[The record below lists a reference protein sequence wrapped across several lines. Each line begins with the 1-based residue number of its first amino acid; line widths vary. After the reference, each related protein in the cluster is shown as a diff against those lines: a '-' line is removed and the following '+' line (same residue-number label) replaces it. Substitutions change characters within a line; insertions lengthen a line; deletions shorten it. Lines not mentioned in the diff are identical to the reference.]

1 MKGMIDMA
9 NGNLPPHWQV
19 LATQD
24 PELNDKVQAWKDHIE
39 AHEGL
44 ERKYKELLMVS
55 MSCVMRFNS
64 GLRAHAKKALQFGAT
79 KAELFAAIEQSFFI
93 GGVPAFREGALVFAE
108 MFPEDCQ
115 Q

>member
-1 MKGMIDMA
+1 MVDTK
-9 NGNLPPHWQV
+9 LPPHWQV
-19 LATQD
+19 LAAQD
-24 PELNDKVQAWKDHIE
+24 PELNEKVQAWKSHIE
-39 AHEGL
+39 EHEGL

-64 GLRAHAKKALQFGAT
+64 GLRAHSKKALQYGAT

-108 MFPEDCQ
+108 MFPEDLE
-115 Q
+115 